1 MTDKNYDPA
10 SNEDLRHEARNWDSG
25 IKDPTEWHDAP
36 DAIPR
41 LGTSTLISLRVPTQ
55 MLEILKAFAQREGV
69 GYQVLIK
76 RWLDERI
83 REEHERLVSRQM
95 IKLHHPTVVSV
106 AAAFSPVD
114 EQILK
119 ENR

>member
-1 MTDKNYDPA
+1 MTNKNYDPA
-10 SNEDLRHEARNWDSG
+10 PNEDLRREARKWDSG
-25 IKDPTEWHDAP
+25 VKDPTEWRDVP
-36 DAIPR
+36 DAIPA

-55 MLEILKAFAQREGV
+55 MLEILKGFAQREGV

-83 REEHERLVSRQM
+83 RQESEQLVAGQV
-95 IKLHHPTVVSV
+95 IKLHRPTVVSI

-114 EQILK
+114 EQLLK